1 MDCFGSP
8 TKTKVAGT
16 PGTVM
21 KSRRKMLYC
30 RLSVS
35 WNSSIRTAS
44 NRPRTTAAK
53 SSFARAASIDVS
65 MSSNPSIPAS
75 CFNPAKRFGASAIK
89 RLSAACRAICVA
101 SSSSV
106 VPFFFLAGTTSDFN
120 RRSDA
125 FCVGSTASFLK
136 IVSHSPAN
144 KRRFTS
150 SDSAARTSR
159 RRNSSTVCFNHGV
172 VSPGVTSK
180 LPP

>member
-44 NRPRTTAAK
+44 NRPRTTEAK
-53 SSFARAASIDVS
+53 SSFARAASITVS

-89 RLSAACRAICVA
+89 RLSAACKAIGTA

-106 VPFFFLAGTTSDFN
+106 APFFFLVATTSDFN
-120 RRSDA
+120 RRSGD

-136 IVSHSPAN
+136 IDSHSPAN

-150 SDSAARTSR
+150 SDSAAWTSR

-180 LPP
+180 SPP